1 MEKLNEL
8 DKGLFNKNNLKKVL
22 KKGLQVGVF
31 GTALMAGTAMF
42 TGCPNPNG
50 PQNPGTEIPT
60 PENPTPEPE
69 NPGNENDDSRY
80 GTPCDKTMG
89 NGNYVIHNFIGEEK
103 NMLRADQMAKDV
115 NYYLDKGETYVM
127 GLVDK
132 FSKSLQDR
140 PAAQA
145 YFQEFINAQ
154 KANEFQTLRET
165 MSNPYGFDHTV
176 NGISNASEPVFENI
190 IRNIDNNH
198 DRVMFYTC
206 YQVLSNEAYKYGLGA
221 LRNSSC
227 SQMNYYNDVRDTTA
241 YYWSSPVLSE
251 PFDIDHDIDNQNCQQ
266 VTNEMDSILTQS
278 ANNIG
283 NDVTANDLRQ
293 VINIAN
299 TAYSLTA
306 MENRAASALEHT
318 GCAINLG
325 IVSAMRKVSNEMYKA
340 EQQTQSLG
348 L

>member
-1 MEKLNEL
+1 
-8 DKGLFNKNNLKKVL
+8 
-22 KKGLQVGVF
+22 
-31 GTALMAGTAMF
+31 
-42 TGCPNPNG
+42 
-50 PQNPGTEIPT
+50 
-60 PENPTPEPE
+60 
-69 NPGNENDDSRY
+69 
-80 GTPCDKTMG
+80 
-89 NGNYVIHNFIGEEK
+89 
-103 NMLRADQMAKDV
+103 MAKSL
-115 NYYLDKGETYVM
+115 NYYLGKGETYVM

-140 PAAQA
+140 PAAQS

-190 IRNIDNNH
+190 IRNIDTNR
-198 DRVMFYTC
+198 DRALFIRC
-206 YQVLSNEAYKYGLGA
+206 YQALSNEAYKYGLGSQNIA
-221 LRNSSC
+221 SS
-227 SQMNYYNDVRDTTA
+227 SRLNYYQNIREEINNAWTA
-241 YYWSSPVLSE
+241 GTINN
-251 PFDIDHDIDNQNCQQ
+251 PFDINHDIDNQNCQQ
-266 VTNEMDSILTQS
+266 ITNEMDNILTHT
-278 ANNIG
+278 ANNMG

-325 IVSAMRKVSNEMYKA
+325 IVDSMYDLANEMFWA
-340 EQQTQSLG
+340 EQNQSLG

>member
-1 MEKLNEL
+1 MKIVSKFSKSLIIS
-8 DKGLFNKNNLKKVL
+8 LFVIGISIFTISSCDNISNTETPDNK
-22 KKGLQVGVF
+22 
-31 GTALMAGTAMF
+31 
-42 TGCPNPNG
+42 
-50 PQNPGTEIPT
+50 
-60 PENPTPEPE
+60 ENS
-69 NPGNENDDSRY
+69 GNENNNSRY
-80 GTPCDKTMG
+80 GTPCDKVLG
-89 NGNYVIHNFIGEEK
+89 NGNYVIHNFIGEKE
-103 NMLRADQMAKDV
+103 NAASANTIGKDM
-115 NYYLDKGETYVM
+115 NYYLGKGETYVM

-165 MSNPYGFDHTV
+165 MSNPYGFDRTV

-190 IRNIDNNH
+190 IRNIDTNR
-198 DRVMFYTC
+198 DRHLFIRC
-206 YQVLSNEAYKYGLGA
+206 YQALSNEAYKYGLGA
-221 LRNSSC
+221 GRNGSSK
-227 SQMNYYNDVRDTTA
+227 QMDYYNDIREEINNA
-241 YYWSSPVLSE
+241 WAGKAINNA
-251 PFDIDHDIDNQNCQQ
+251 FDINHDIDNQNCQQ
-266 VTNEMDSILTQS
+266 ITNEMDSILNHT
-278 ANNIG
+278 ANNMG

-318 GCAINLG
+318 GCGINLG
-325 IVSAMRKVSNEMYKA
+325 IVNTMNDVAREMYQA
-340 EQQTQSLG
+340 EKKQTQALG

>member
-1 MEKLNEL
+1 MKIVSKFSKSLIIS
-8 DKGLFNKNNLKKVL
+8 LFVIGISIFTISSCDNISNT
-22 KKGLQVGVF
+22 
-31 GTALMAGTAMF
+31 GT
-42 TGCPNPNG
+42 PD
-50 PQNPGTEIPT
+50 
-60 PENPTPEPE
+60 
-69 NPGNENDDSRY
+69 NENDNYCQPYDV
-80 GTPCDKTMG
+80 TLG
-89 NGNYVIHNFIGEEK
+89 NGNYFVHCFEGDGTSTK
-103 NMLRADQMAKDV
+103 HDTVAKDM
-115 NYYLDKGETYVM
+115 NYYLGKGETYVM
-127 GLVDK
+127 ALVDK
-132 FSKSLQDR
+132 FSESLQDR

-154 KANEFQTLRET
+154 KANEFQTLSET
-165 MSNPYGFDHTV
+165 MSNPYGFDRTI

-206 YQVLSNEAYKYGLGA
+206 YQALSNEAYKYGLGI

-251 PFDIDHDIDNQNCQQ
+251 PFDIDYDIDNQNCQQ
-266 VTNEMDSILTQS
+266 ITNEMDSILNHT
-278 ANNIG
+278 ANNMG

-306 MENRAASALEHT
+306 MEKGVAPLLEHT
-318 GCAINLG
+318 RCAINLG
-325 IVSAMRKVSNEMYKA
+325 IVSAMRKVSNEMYQA
-340 EQQTQSLG
+340 EQQTQALG

>member
-1 MEKLNEL
+1 MKIVSKFSKSLIISLFVIGISIFTISSCNNSSYTNDYD
-8 DKGLFNKNNLKKVL
+8 DK
-22 KKGLQVGVF
+22 
-31 GTALMAGTAMF
+31 
-42 TGCPNPNG
+42 
-50 PQNPGTEIPT
+50 
-60 PENPTPEPE
+60 
-69 NPGNENDDSRY
+69 ENDTSRY

-89 NGNYVIHNFIGEEK
+89 NGNYVIHSFLGE
-103 NMLRADQMAKDV
+103 NTDNINVDNSMAKSL
-115 NYYLDKGETYVM
+115 NYYLGKGETYVM

-154 KANEFQTLRET
+154 KANKFQTLRET
-165 MSNPYGFDHTV
+165 MSNPYGFDRTI

-206 YQVLSNEAYKYGLGA
+206 YQALSNEAYKYGLGTW
-221 LRNSSC
+221 RNGSSNE
-227 SQMNYYNDVRDTTA
+227 MDYYNDVRDTTA

-266 VTNEMDSILTQS
+266 ITNEMDSILNHT
-278 ANNIG
+278 ANNMG

-325 IVSAMRKVSNEMYKA
+325 IVSAMRKVSNEMHKA

>member
-1 MEKLNEL
+1 MSKFSKSLIISLFVIGISIFTISSCTNSSYTNDYD
-8 DKGLFNKNNLKKVL
+8 DK
-22 KKGLQVGVF
+22 
-31 GTALMAGTAMF
+31 
-42 TGCPNPNG
+42 
-50 PQNPGTEIPT
+50 
-60 PENPTPEPE
+60 
-69 NPGNENDDSRY
+69 ENDTSRY

-89 NGNYVIHNFIGEEK
+89 NGNYVIHSFLGE
-103 NMLRADQMAKDV
+103 NTDNINVDNSMAKSL
-115 NYYLDKGETYVM
+115 NYYLGKGETYVM

-140 PAAQA
+140 PAAQS

-190 IRNIDNNH
+190 IRNIDTNR
-198 DRVMFYTC
+198 DRALFIRC
-206 YQVLSNEAYKYGLGA
+206 YQALSNEAYKYGLGSQNIA
-221 LRNSSC
+221 SS
-227 SQMNYYNDVRDTTA
+227 SRLNYYQNIREEINNAWTA
-241 YYWSSPVLSE
+241 GTINN
-251 PFDIDHDIDNQNCQQ
+251 PFDINHDIDNQNCQQ
-266 VTNEMDSILTQS
+266 ITNEMDNILTHT
-278 ANNIG
+278 ANNMG

-325 IVSAMRKVSNEMYKA
+325 IVDSMYDLANEMFWA
-340 EQQTQSLG
+340 EQNQSLG

>member
-1 MEKLNEL
+1 MIDMKIVSKFSKSLIISLFVIGISIFTISSCTNSSYTNDYD
-8 DKGLFNKNNLKKVL
+8 DK
-22 KKGLQVGVF
+22 
-31 GTALMAGTAMF
+31 
-42 TGCPNPNG
+42 
-50 PQNPGTEIPT
+50 
-60 PENPTPEPE
+60 
-69 NPGNENDDSRY
+69 ENDTSRY

-127 GLVDK
+127 DLVDK

-140 PAAQA
+140 PTAQA
-145 YFQEFINAQ
+145 YFREFINAQ
-154 KANEFQTLRET
+154 KANKFQTLRET
-165 MSNPYGFDHTV
+165 MSNPYGFDRTV
-176 NGISNASEPVFENI
+176 NGIAKPSEPVFENI

-206 YQVLSNEAYKYGLGA
+206 YQALSNEAYKYGLGA
-221 LRNSSC
+221 GRNGSSK
-227 SQMNYYNDVRDTTA
+227 QMDYYNDVRDTTA

-266 VTNEMDSILTQS
+266 ITNEMDNILTHT

-306 MENRAASALEHT
+306 VENIVAPAMEHT
-318 GCAINLG
+318 GCAIDLG
-325 IVSAMRKVSNEMYKA
+325 IVSAMRDVAREMYQA
-340 EQQTQSLG
+340 EKKQTQSLG

>member
-1 MEKLNEL
+1 MKIVSKFSKSLIISLFVIGISIFTISSCTNSSYTNDYD
-8 DKGLFNKNNLKKVL
+8 DK
-22 KKGLQVGVF
+22 
-31 GTALMAGTAMF
+31 
-42 TGCPNPNG
+42 
-50 PQNPGTEIPT
+50 
-60 PENPTPEPE
+60 
-69 NPGNENDDSRY
+69 ENDTSRY

-89 NGNYVIHNFIGEEK
+89 NGNYVIHSFLGE
-103 NMLRADQMAKDV
+103 NTDNINVDNSMAKSL
-115 NYYLDKGETYVM
+115 NYYLGKGETYVM

-140 PAAQA
+140 PAAQS

-190 IRNIDNNH
+190 IRNIDTNR
-198 DRVMFYTC
+198 DRALFIRC
-206 YQVLSNEAYKYGLGA
+206 YQALSNEAYKYGLGSQNIA
-221 LRNSSC
+221 SS
-227 SQMNYYNDVRDTTA
+227 SRLNYYQNIREEINNAWTA
-241 YYWSSPVLSE
+241 GTINN
-251 PFDIDHDIDNQNCQQ
+251 PFDINHDIDNQNCQQ
-266 VTNEMDSILTQS
+266 ITNEMDNILTHT
-278 ANNIG
+278 ANNMG

-325 IVSAMRKVSNEMYKA
+325 IVDSMYDLANEMFWA
-340 EQQTQSLG
+340 EQNQSLG

>member
-8 DKGLFNKNNLKKVL
+8 DEGLFNKNNLKKVI
-22 KKGLQVGVF
+22 KKGLKVGVL

-60 PENPTPEPE
+60 PENP
-69 NPGNENDDSRY
+69 GNETDDSRY
-80 GTPCDKTMG
+80 GIPCDKTMG
-89 NGNYVIHNFIGEEK
+89 NGNYVIHNFIGE
-103 NMLRADQMAKDV
+103 KDNFASANTIGKDM
-115 NYYLDKGETYVM
+115 NYYLGKGETYVM

-132 FSKSLQDR
+132 FSDSLQDR

-154 KANEFQTLRET
+154 KANEFQTLSET

-190 IRNIDNNH
+190 IRNIDTNR
-198 DRVMFYTC
+198 DRHLFIRC
-206 YQVLSNEAYKYGLGA
+206 YQALSNEAYKYGKGIA
-221 LRNSSC
+221 SS
-227 SQMNYYNDVRDTTA
+227 SSRLEYYQNVREEINVAWTA
-241 YYWSSPVLSE
+241 GTINN
-251 PFDIDHDIDNQNCQQ
+251 PFDINHDIDNQNCQQ
-266 VTNEMDSILTQS
+266 ITNEMDNILTHT
-278 ANNIG
+278 ANNMG

-306 MENRAASALEHT
+306 MENSVAPLLEHT

-325 IVSAMRKVSNEMYKA
+325 IVSAMRDVAREMYQA
-340 EQQTQSLG
+340 EKNQTQSLG

>member
-1 MEKLNEL
+1 MKIVSKFSKSLIIC
-8 DKGLFNKNNLKKVL
+8 LFVIGISIFTISSCDNISNTGTPDNK
-22 KKGLQVGVF
+22 
-31 GTALMAGTAMF
+31 
-42 TGCPNPNG
+42 
-50 PQNPGTEIPT
+50 
-60 PENPTPEPE
+60 ENPD
-69 NPGNENDDSRY
+69 NENDNIRY
-80 GTPCDKTMG
+80 GTPCDKTLG
-89 NGNYVIHNFIGEEK
+89 NGNYILHNFIGEES
-103 NMLRADQMAKDV
+103 NVVRANQIAKDM
-115 NYYLDKGETYVM
+115 NYYLGKGETYVM
-127 GLVDK
+127 DLVDK
-132 FSKSLQDR
+132 FSESLQDR
-140 PAAQA
+140 PTAQA

-165 MSNPYGFDHTV
+165 MSNPYGFDRTG

-206 YQVLSNEAYKYGLGA
+206 YQALSNEAYKYGLGA
-221 LRNSSC
+221 GRNGSSK
-227 SQMNYYNDVRDTTA
+227 QMDYYNDVRDTTA

-266 VTNEMDSILTQS
+266 ITNEMDNILTHT

-306 MENRAASALEHT
+306 MEKRAASALEHT
-318 GCAINLG
+318 GCAINLE

>member
-1 MEKLNEL
+1 MKIMSKFSKSLIISLFVIGISIFTISSCTNSSYTNDYD
-8 DKGLFNKNNLKKVL
+8 DK
-22 KKGLQVGVF
+22 
-31 GTALMAGTAMF
+31 
-42 TGCPNPNG
+42 
-50 PQNPGTEIPT
+50 
-60 PENPTPEPE
+60 
-69 NPGNENDDSRY
+69 ENDTSRY

-89 NGNYVIHNFIGEEK
+89 NGNYVIHSFLGE
-103 NMLRADQMAKDV
+103 NTDNINVDNSMAKSL
-115 NYYLDKGETYVM
+115 NYYLGKGETYVM

-140 PAAQA
+140 PAAQS

-190 IRNIDNNH
+190 IRNIDTNR
-198 DRVMFYTC
+198 DRALFIRC
-206 YQVLSNEAYKYGLGA
+206 YQALSNEAYKYGLGSQNIA
-221 LRNSSC
+221 SS
-227 SQMNYYNDVRDTTA
+227 SRLNYYQNIREEINNAWTA
-241 YYWSSPVLSE
+241 GTINN
-251 PFDIDHDIDNQNCQQ
+251 PFDINHDIDNQNCQQ
-266 VTNEMDSILTQS
+266 ITNEMDNILTHT
-278 ANNIG
+278 ANNMG

-325 IVSAMRKVSNEMYKA
+325 IVDSMYDLANEMFWA
-340 EQQTQSLG
+340 EQNQSLG

>member
-1 MEKLNEL
+1 MKIVSRFSKSLIIS
-8 DKGLFNKNNLKKVL
+8 LFVIGISIFTISSCDNISNT
-22 KKGLQVGVF
+22 
-31 GTALMAGTAMF
+31 GT
-42 TGCPNPNG
+42 P
-50 PQNPGTEIPT
+50 E
-60 PENPTPEPE
+60 PENPTPE

-89 NGNYVIHNFIGEEK
+89 NGNYVIHNFIGEDTDSI
-103 NMLRADQMAKDV
+103 NVDNSMAKSL
-115 NYYLDKGETYVM
+115 NYYLGKGETYVM
-127 GLVDK
+127 GLVNK

-154 KANEFQTLRET
+154 KANKFQTLRET
-165 MSNPYGFDHTV
+165 MSNPYGFDRTV

-190 IRNIDNNH
+190 IRNIDTNR
-198 DRVMFYTC
+198 DRALFIRC
-206 YQVLSNEAYKYGLGA
+206 YQALSNEAYKYGLGSQNIA
-221 LRNSSC
+221 SS
-227 SQMNYYNDVRDTTA
+227 SRLNYYQNIREEINNAWTA
-241 YYWSSPVLSE
+241 GTINN
-251 PFDIDHDIDNQNCQQ
+251 PFDINNDIDNQNCQQ
-266 VTNEMDSILTQS
+266 ITNEMDNILIHTAS
-278 ANNIG
+278 NMG
-283 NDVTANDLRQ
+283 NDITANDLRQ

-325 IVSAMRKVSNEMYKA
+325 IVDSMYDLANEMFWS
-340 EQQTQSLG
+340 EQEKSLG

>member
-1 MEKLNEL
+1 MKIVSKFSKSLIISLFVIGISIFTISSCTNSSYTNDYD
-8 DKGLFNKNNLKKVL
+8 DK
-22 KKGLQVGVF
+22 
-31 GTALMAGTAMF
+31 
-42 TGCPNPNG
+42 
-50 PQNPGTEIPT
+50 
-60 PENPTPEPE
+60 
-69 NPGNENDDSRY
+69 ENDTSRY

-127 GLVDK
+127 DLVDK

-140 PAAQA
+140 PTAQA
-145 YFQEFINAQ
+145 YFREFINAQ
-154 KANEFQTLRET
+154 KANKFQTLRET
-165 MSNPYGFDHTV
+165 MSNPYGFDRTV
-176 NGISNASEPVFENI
+176 NGIAKPSEPVFENI

-206 YQVLSNEAYKYGLGA
+206 YQALSNEAYKYGLGA
-221 LRNSSC
+221 GRNGSSK
-227 SQMNYYNDVRDTTA
+227 QMDYYNDVRDTTA

-266 VTNEMDSILTQS
+266 ITNEMDNILTHT

-306 MENRAASALEHT
+306 VENIVAPAMEHT
-318 GCAINLG
+318 GCAIDLG
-325 IVSAMRKVSNEMYKA
+325 IVSAMRDVAREMYQA
-340 EQQTQSLG
+340 EKKQTQSLG

>member
-1 MEKLNEL
+1 MKIVSKFSKSLIIS
-8 DKGLFNKNNLKKVL
+8 LFVIGISIFTISSCDNISNTGTPDNK
-22 KKGLQVGVF
+22 
-31 GTALMAGTAMF
+31 
-42 TGCPNPNG
+42 
-50 PQNPGTEIPT
+50 
-60 PENPTPEPE
+60 E

-89 NGNYVIHNFIGEEK
+89 NGNYVIHNFIGE
-103 NMLRADQMAKDV
+103 KDNFASANTIGKDM
-115 NYYLDKGETYVM
+115 NYYLGKGETYVM
-127 GLVDK
+127 DLVDK

-145 YFQEFINAQ
+145 YFQEFINVQ

-165 MSNPYGFDHTV
+165 MSNPYGFDSTI

-190 IRNIDNNH
+190 IRNIDNNR
-198 DRVMFYTC
+198 DRHLFIRC
-206 YQVLSNEAYKYGLGA
+206 YQALSNEAYKYGLGTW
-221 LRNSSC
+221 RNGSSNE
-227 SQMNYYNDVRDTTA
+227 MDYYNDIREEINVAWTA
-241 YYWSSPVLSE
+241 GTINN
-251 PFDIDHDIDNQNCQQ
+251 PFDINHDIDNQNCQQ
-266 VTNEMDSILTQS
+266 ITNEMDSILNHT

-306 MENRAASALEHT
+306 VENIVAPAMEHT
-318 GCAINLG
+318 GCAIDLG
-325 IVSAMRKVSNEMYKA
+325 IVSAMRDVAREMYQA
-340 EQQTQSLG
+340 EKKQTQSLG